1 MITLLL
7 RAACAASSRDRAAKR
22 PPVRGMGG
30 SALPFFVNDPKHW
43 QERAEEARALADML
57 TDARARSQ
65 MVEVAAA
72 YDRMA
77 ERAANSPIKSPLTS
91 KEAV

>member
-1 MITLLL
+1 
-7 RAACAASSRDRAAKR
+7 
-22 PPVRGMGG
+22 MGG

-43 QERAEEARALADML
+43 QERAEETRVLADML
-57 TDARARSQ
+57 TDPKARSQ
-65 MVEVAAA
+65 MLEVASA

-77 ERAANSPIKSPLTS
+77 ERAATSPIKSPLAP